1 MPTVSV
7 IIPCYNQ
14 GQFLDEAVDSV
25 LVQSFAD
32 FEIIIVND
40 GSTDD
45 LTNRLLKTYAKEK
58 TRVIATANMGL
69 AAARNNGI
77 AVACG
82 KYILPLD
89 ADDRI
94 GTSYLEKAVAILDA
108 DSEVGIV
115 YCKARLFGAVET
127 DWLLPDYS
135 LERMLV
141 DNLIFCSA
149 FFRRDDWLDAG
160 GYDPGM
166 VYGWEDY
173 EFWLGL
179 IERGRK
185 VVRLEENLF
194 CYRVASDS
202 MVRSKEKWQKVAM
215 FRRIY
220 ERHQRLFSDNIGVWI
235 ETIADARDKILH
247 QPSLCRLRRRDQ

>member
-1 MPTVSV
+1 M
-7 IIPCYNQ
+7 
-14 GQFLDEAVDSV
+14 
-25 LVQSFAD
+25 
-32 FEIIIVND
+32 
-40 GSTDD
+40 
-45 LTNRLLKTYAKEK
+45 
-58 TRVIATANMGL
+58 
-69 AAARNNGI
+69 
-77 AVACG
+77 
-82 KYILPLD
+82 
-89 ADDRI
+89 
-94 GTSYLEKAVAILDA
+94 AILDA

>member
-115 YCKARLFGAVET
+115 YSKARLFGAVET

-149 FFRRDDWLDAG
+149 FF
-160 GYDPGM
+160 
-166 VYGWEDY
+166 E
-173 EFWLGL
+173 
-179 IERGRK
+179 
-185 VVRLEENLF
+185 
-194 CYRVASDS
+194 
-202 MVRSKEKWQKVAM
+202 
-215 FRRIY
+215 
-220 ERHQRLFSDNIGVWI
+220 
-235 ETIADARDKILH
+235 ETIG
-247 QPSLCRLRRRDQ
+247 